1 MDIKV
6 TAPYDKGGE
15 DIRKELSI
23 VQGNPFEY
31 QDVSEGTQKGPV
43 VPKLLTALLGGY
55 TETNM
60 TNVFQYDEETDTAQ
74 LPSGKRY
81 DQRGPKDLKK
91 DDAKQKYFGIP
102 SFGLRVN
109 IAPKDYANRRK
120 PGTTDLLTE
129 ADWLAKM
136 TVKAD
141 KAWMLHDE
149 LGFRDLLV
157 SDTNRVDGGPFTQYN
172 FYTDIIGSSRS
183 AKTSMELDN
192 SSADHIALLRNQK
205 KELQTTLA
213 QYGDDATGIV
223 VVCGDTFFEQ
233 RLDIERKETLGRPLK
248 STIDLAS
255 MEVDTSDW
263 GSSTFRYDWFKGDQD
278 GLIYINYGAEI
289 ISGTKLVADTDA
301 YMVPVGVSNFMGIA
315 YAPAQTRTYVN
326 TEALKRYTWTNTN
339 EFQGINMFME
349 ENKLFFNKKPDL
361 IRNLKNT

>member
-1 MDIKV
+1 MTIKV
-6 TAPYDKGGE
+6 SGVNDADVM
-15 DIRKELSI
+15 KELSI

-43 VPKLLTALLGGY
+43 VPKLLTALLGG
-55 TETNM
+55 TEETNM

-74 LPSGKRY
+74 IPSGKRY
-81 DQRGPKDLKK
+81 DERGKDLKK

-120 PGTTDLLTE
+120 PNSTDLMTE

-136 TVKAD
+136 TTKAD

-149 LGFRDLLV
+149 LGYRDLLV
-157 SDTNRVDGGPFTQYN
+157 SDVNRIDGGPFTQYN
-172 FYTDIIGSSRS
+172 FYTDIIGSGRG

-192 SSADHIALLRNQK
+192 TSADHIALLRGQK
-205 KELQTTLA
+205 KALQTTLA
-213 QYGDDATGIV
+213 QYGDSATAIV
-223 VVCGDTFFEQ
+223 VICGDTFFEQ
-233 RLDIERKETLGRPLK
+233 RLDIERNESLGRPLK
-248 STIDLAS
+248 SSIDLAS

-289 ISGTKLVADTDA
+289 ISGTKLIADVDGW
-301 YMVPVGVSNFMGIA
+301 MLPVGVPNFMGKGL
-315 YAPAQTRTYVN
+315 APAQTRTYVN
-326 TEALKRYTWTNTN
+326 TEALARYSWTNTN
-339 EFQGINMFME
+339 EFQGISMFME

-361 IRNLKNT
+361 IKNLINT

>member
-6 TAPYDKGGE
+6 SKVNDG
-15 DIRKELSI
+15 DVMKELSV
-23 VQGNPFEY
+23 VQGNPYEY

-43 VPKLLTALLGGY
+43 VPKLLTALIGDY
-55 TETNM
+55 SETGM

-74 LPSGKRY
+74 LPSGKSY
-81 DQRGPKDLKK
+81 SERGKDLKK
-91 DDAKQKYFGIP
+91 DDAKQKYFAIP

-120 PGTTDLLTE
+120 PNSTE
-129 ADWLAKM
+129 IMDEAYLLAKM
-136 TVKAD
+136 TDKAD

-157 SDTNRVDGGPFTQYN
+157 SDVNRIDGGPFTQYN
-172 FYTDIIGSSRS
+172 FYTDIIGTSRG
-183 AKTSMELDN
+183 AKVSMELD
-192 SSADHIALLRNQK
+192 STSADHIALLRGQK
-205 KELQTTLA
+205 KELQTSLA
-213 QYGDDATGIV
+213 KYGDNATAIV

-233 RLDIERKETLGRPLK
+233 RLDIERNESLGRPLQ

-278 GLIYINYGAEI
+278 GLVYINYGAEI
-289 ISGTKLVADTDA
+289 ISGTKLIADTDA
-301 YMVPVGVSNFMGIA
+301 YMIPIGVNNFMGKA
-315 YAPAQTRTYVN
+315 FAPAQTRTYVN
-326 TEALKRYTWTNTN
+326 TEAMKRYSWMNTN
-339 EFQGINMFME
+339 EFSGITMFME

-361 IRNLKNT
+361 IRNLVNT